1 MGRPDLPF
9 SSMTLDEAWYTT
21 PEGSVAQ
28 RLAQEAYTFKVPGS
42 NPGAPTFETAS
53 LLIDHLHRVFWYN
66 IGIER
71 KRA

>member
-28 RLAQEAYTFKVPGS
+28 RLAQEAYTFKVLGS
-42 NPGAPTFETAS
+42 NPSAPTYE
-53 LLIDHLHRVFWYN
+53 
-66 IGIER
+66 
-71 KRA
+71 KRSFG